1 MKVLTDNSLTVLWNR
16 LKKGIL
22 NNRNYEPTEFSG
34 KGYKVLEKNIQ
45 TINGVR
51 ENILTP
57 AMINQPNTIYEIRYD
72 FDLNGETIEM
82 QEGCTLK
89 FCGGSLKNGSVNCS
103 GTIINSKPINILD
116 NVILQGSIIGDV
128 IINWFKHASD
138 CVESMYNLSCAIKI
152 VGKCTIDKPLVVKT
166 RFNIYGESMYK
177 SRLIL
182 DKEYNEGVRTIFHFT
197 DSKEAIYYISFRDF
211 AVGSEDYVFYRN
223 CEDVSSG
230 TSIQVGDFKNLYF
243 DTIKKAIFSIKCYGF
258 GCINLNNIYAIGDS
272 DCSQPLFNFTNH
284 WWNNNHIEKCR
295 FNTKNKGLLSVVCSN
310 SGEINRNSI
319 NGNWIEL
326 NTLYNS
332 NDLIRMESDGIIYQF
347 NFKENYIERNFK
359 SDGGNI
365 NLLCLAQ
372 PDGDKVIRQIEIS
385 GNTIISKY
393 KSILTHNTTIVGIII
408 SNNIFSENPS
418 IVSSNKKGLQS
429 VFEYSNNTPINY
441 EGNYFLINNLLGNF
455 KSVEDKT
462 SALDAIIGKF
472 GFGYSNVIIQSKET
486 KTISLIPA
494 DFKNRIWYSDV
505 CIYDSTCN
513 FVVAGKILQK
523 LDGTRKF
530 VSIFNQGSDITVSDD
545 SGNIVI
551 SNSNSYPIELFCSS
565 LLRTY

>member
-1 MKVLTDNSLTVLWNR
+1 MKILTDTGLMVLWNKIKQ
-16 LKKGIL
+16 LVLG
-22 NNRNYEPTEFSG
+22 NRPYNPSEFSG

-45 TINGVR
+45 TVGGVKK
-51 ENILTP
+51 NILT
-57 AMINQPNTIYEIRYD
+57 AVMLSEANTIYEIRYD

-128 IINWFKHASD
+128 IINWFKHSSD
-138 CVESMYNLSCAIKI
+138 CVESRNNLSCAIKI
-152 VGKCTIDKPLVVKT
+152 VGKYTIDKPLVVKSG
-166 RFNIYGESMYK
+166 FNIYGESMYK

-182 DKEYNEGVRTIFHFT
+182 NKEYNEGVRAIFHFT
-197 DSKEAIYYISFRDF
+197 DSKEAINYISFRDF
-211 AVGSEDYVFYRN
+211 SVTSEDYVFYRN
-223 CEDVSSG
+223 CVDISSG
-230 TSIQVGDFKNLYF
+230 SSIQVGDFKNLYF

-272 DCSQPLFNFTNH
+272 DCSEPLFNFTNH
-284 WWNNNHIEKCR
+284 WWNNNNIEKCR
-295 FNTKNKGLLSVVCSN
+295 FNTKSKGLLSVVCSN

-347 NFKENYIERNFK
+347 NFKENYIERNFM

-372 PDGDKVIRQIEIS
+372 PDGDKIIRQIEIS
-385 GNTIISKY
+385 GNTIVSKY

-418 IVSSNKKGLQS
+418 IVSSNKKGLLS
-429 VFEYSNNTPINY
+429 VFEYSNNIDINY
-441 EGNYFLINNLLGNF
+441 EGNHFLTNNLLGNF

-472 GFGYSNVIIQSKET
+472 GFGYSNVIIQSNET

-494 DFKNRIWYSDV
+494 DFENRIWYSDV
-505 CIYDSTCN
+505 CIYNSTCN

-551 SNSNSYPIELFCSS
+551 SNSTSYPIEVFCSS